1 MERVDV
7 VILGSGYGGSIPA
20 YKMAKDGRKVVVLER
35 GKRMQTKDFRQSDDP
50 KYISQ
55 VLELLV
61 ASNNAGLRVGRL
73 VGGASINMDG
83 GMFRAPTKTFLTKDD
98 KGRPYWPE
106 GIDRKTL
113 DPFYA
118 EAEAMM
124 KVRQRTWEEI
134 PKAGGLFADVFAKAG
149 AKVDRA
155 PMNYTDCL
163 HCGFCSVGCS
173 FDKKQSLMLNYIPE
187 AEKAGAEFRAGCFVD
202 SLKPDGTGFLVS
214 YKKDGQMQEIRGELV
229 FLAGGGLHS
238 PAILHR
244 SKTHLPMLPSA
255 VGKGL
260 NFNGEAAFLMFL
272 PEDYGGLDS
281 YYCYMGMENAG
292 VMCFEYWEEHGFS
305 LHPGGGMEPTLFAA
319 TLRADN
325 DPLLPKRAWGVD
337 YKRFVEKVYPRRVIA
352 FASLGLAPSTAEV
365 VPSTSD
371 TPNVRIALTAGY
383 TAYLDKMEKIL
394 HEVAKKNR
402 ATLIETVPRT
412 QHGTTNAHHLSSCRM
427 GIEAATS
434 VLNPDGHV
442 WNYPNLFCCDASAI
456 PYALGV
462 NPALTI
468 SANALRVCEFVKK
481 SR

>member
-1 MERVDV
+1 MEKADI

-20 YKMAKDGRKVVVLER
+20 YRMAQEGRKVVVLER
-35 GKRMQTKDFRQSDDP
+35 GKRMVTKDFRQSDDP
-50 KYISQ
+50 KYINQ

-61 ASNNAGLRVGRL
+61 ASNNAGLRIGRL

-83 GMFRAPTKTFLTKDD
+83 GMFRAPTKTFLAKDA

-118 EAEAMM
+118 SAEGMM

-155 PMNYTDCL
+155 PMNYTDCI

-173 FDKKQSLMLNYIPE
+173 YNQKQSLMLNYIPE
-187 AEKAGAEFRAGCFVD
+187 AEKLGADFRAGCFVS

-214 YKKDGQMQEIRGELV
+214 YLKEGQAHEIRGEIV
-229 FLAGGGLHS
+229 FLAGGGIHS

-244 SKTHLPMLPSA
+244 SKSELTKLPSS

-272 PEDYGGLDS
+272 PEDYGGLED

-292 VMCFEYWEEHGFS
+292 MMCFEYWEDEGFT
-305 LHPGGGMEPTLFAA
+305 LHPGGGLEPTVFAA
-319 TLRADN
+319 TIRSDH
-325 DPLLPKRAWGVD
+325 DPLLPKRAWGIE
-337 YKRFVEKVYPRRVIA
+337 YKRFVEAMYPRRLLA
-352 FASLGLAPSTAEV
+352 FAALGLAPPTAEV
-365 VPSTSD
+365 AFSTSD
-371 TPNVRIALTAGY
+371 TPQVRIAMTPEY
-383 TAYLDKMEKIL
+383 SAYLDRIEAIL
-394 HEVAKKNR
+394 ARVATKNR
-402 ATLIETVPRT
+402 ASVLETVPRS

-427 GIEAATS
+427 GTS
-434 VLNPDGHV
+434 PDDSVVSPEGFV
-442 WNYPNLFCCDASAI
+442 WGYPNLFCCDASAL

-468 SANALRVCEFVKK
+468 SANALRVCEYVKK
-481 SR
+481 NR